1 MFENLKPMYQEAE
14 LQKRIK
20 EVAEEIDKD
29 YIGKEIVVVC
39 VLKGAVFFTVDLVKK
54 MKTPIELETVQISS
68 YSGTESTGEITMKKD
83 LDNSVEGRDVLIV
96 EDIVDSGNTLSQLV
110 PILKAREPKSLKV
123 CTLLDKPDRRT
134 APIDVDYNGF
144 VIPDEFVVGYG
155 LDYDQK
161 YRNLPYIG
169 ILHFE

>member
-54 MKTPIELETVQISS
+54 M
-68 YSGTESTGEITMKKD
+68 
-83 LDNSVEGRDVLIV
+83 
-96 EDIVDSGNTLSQLV
+96 
-110 PILKAREPKSLKV
+110 
-123 CTLLDKPDRRT
+123 
-134 APIDVDYNGF
+134 
-144 VIPDEFVVGYG
+144 
-155 LDYDQK
+155 
-161 YRNLPYIG
+161 
-169 ILHFE
+169 

>member
-1 MFENLKPMYQEAE
+1 MGNKVYTEDSIQSLSP
-14 LQKRIK
+14 LQFTRLRPGVYCGSTEYSTQLLI
-20 EVAEEIDKD
+20 
-29 YIGKEIVVVC
+29 EIVSNAIDEF
-39 VLKGAVFFTVDLVKK
+39 KAGHGDTIKVD
-54 MKTPIELETVQISS
+54 IN
-68 YSGTESTGEITMKKD
+68 KD
-83 LDNSVEGRDVLIV
+83 NVIIV

-169 ILHFE
+169 VLHFE